1 MLRDRIRV
9 EEKIKRVTRLKVSA
23 SAGECNW
30 AREERKPCFS
40 ELEVSLQM
48 SSKRYGV
55 LPERMRRLWVCMAGG
70 CGDRSGKRTG
80 LTVKNCKQMHQSWAS
95 GVYRTV

>member
-1 MLRDRIRV
+1 M
-9 EEKIKRVTRLKVSA
+9 EEKGKRVTRLKVSA

-30 AREERKPCFS
+30 GREERKPCFS

-55 LPERMRRLWVCMAGG
+55 LPERMRRPCGCGCAGVG
-70 CGDRSGKRTG
+70 RCGDRSGKRTG
-80 LTVKNCKQMHQSWAS
+80 LTVKNYKQMHQSWAS

>member
-1 MLRDRIRV
+1 M
-9 EEKIKRVTRLKVSA
+9 EEKTKLKVSA

-30 AREERKPCFS
+30 GREERKPCFS

-55 LPERMRRLWVCMAGG
+55 LPERRRWPCGCGCGGG
-70 CGDRSGKRTG
+70 CGDRSEKLTG
-80 LTVKNCKQMHQSWAS
+80 LPVKNSQQLHQSRAS